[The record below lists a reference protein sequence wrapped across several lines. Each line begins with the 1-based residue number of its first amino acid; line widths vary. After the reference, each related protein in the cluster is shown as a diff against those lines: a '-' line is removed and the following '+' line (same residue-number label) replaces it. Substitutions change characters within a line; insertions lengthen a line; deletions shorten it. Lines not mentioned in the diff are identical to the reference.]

1 MSMKRPA
8 NAYGELGISHNLQ
21 LMVPPFDY
29 HLLNKKNV
37 LSSTAF
43 IAGRRRYSHVQKVT
57 SDPGSTGQPTLGKY
71 YKMFTTYS
79 KNVLSTKIEQI
90 LQDVDHV

>member
-1 MSMKRPA
+1 LP
-8 NAYGELGISHNLQ
+8 
-21 LMVPPFDY
+21 
-29 HLLNKKNV
+29 
-37 LSSTAF
+37 STAF

-71 YKMFTTYS
+71 YKMFTTYT